1 MENNKRGI
9 SPPSNLRETWKKK
22 KKKKKKIFL
31 INCGKINQ
39 FLGLDFGEC
48 DRREPFEIKLALI
61 WLEI

>member
-1 MENNKRGI
+1 
-9 SPPSNLRETWKKK
+9 
-22 KKKKKKIFL
+22 L